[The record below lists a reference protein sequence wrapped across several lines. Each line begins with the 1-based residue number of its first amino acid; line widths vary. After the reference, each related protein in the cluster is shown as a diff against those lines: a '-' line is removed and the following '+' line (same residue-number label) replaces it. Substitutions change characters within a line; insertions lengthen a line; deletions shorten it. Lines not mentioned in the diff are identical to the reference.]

1 MKMKKRIKNTLEFIG
16 LLMYQSR
23 LIQTMFFVSLY
34 EFDTKNILLQ
44 KKKKNREIIA
54 KMYSLPVSPTVRNII
69 IMKEFFSNF
78 IYCW

>member
-1 MKMKKRIKNTLEFIG
+1 MKMKKGIKNTLEFIG

-23 LIQTMFFVSLY
+23 LIQTMSFVSLY
-34 EFDTKNILLQ
+34 EFDTKNILL
-44 KKKKNREIIA
+44 KRNREIIA

>member
-34 EFDTKNILLQ
+34 EFDTKNILL
-44 KKKKNREIIA
+44 KKKKKTEIIA
-54 KMYSLPVSPTVRNII
+54 KMYFLPVSPTVRNII

>member
-1 MKMKKRIKNTLEFIG
+1 MKKRIKNTLEFIG

-44 KKKKNREIIA
+44 KRNREIIA

>member
-44 KKKKNREIIA
+44 KRNRNNCKNVLSSSFTNGEKHNHHERI
-54 KMYSLPVSPTVRNII
+54 
-69 IMKEFFSNF
+69 F
-78 IYCW
+78 

>member
-1 MKMKKRIKNTLEFIG
+1 MKMKKRIKNTLESIG

-44 KKKKNREIIA
+44 KKRKTEK
-54 KMYSLPVSPTVRNII
+54 
-69 IMKEFFSNF
+69 
-78 IYCW
+78 